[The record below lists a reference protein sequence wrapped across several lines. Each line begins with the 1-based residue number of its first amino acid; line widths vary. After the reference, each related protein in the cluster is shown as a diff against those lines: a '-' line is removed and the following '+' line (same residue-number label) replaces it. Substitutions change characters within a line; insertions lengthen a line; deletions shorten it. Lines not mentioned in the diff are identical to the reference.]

1 MSDQDKST
9 REPVNQEKV
18 QANNQGS
25 NAGPRQSLREKVL
38 SSLKYHNQS
47 TDTDDINTNP
57 YSEDSSEIQQQLS
70 GNKGQK
76 RESVFKSNGSDNSQ
90 VNGYG
95 DEKKSDQNTPYTP
108 FLKTS
113 QLEDKQK
120 YELNDHQATRE
131 QLSAGEEN
139 PENSNYHRHEDEK
152 HQEINGK
159 VSQKELERMRRRSER
174 KKENKLVGKIVL
186 AVITALVVTVTI
198 VGVSFYRYWQAG
210 LKPLDPTDD
219 QLVQVNIPIGSS
231 NKSIGSILEEEKI
244 IKSGMV
250 FTYYMKTEN
259 ITDFKAGYYQMSP
272 NMTLDEIAVLLQQGG
287 TKEPEA
293 LADAR
298 ISIPEGYSADQIAE
312 LFAEKTKIKKKEF
325 LDTLKDEAFFEELYQ
340 DYGQLLE
347 SAKKAENVRYRLEG
361 YLFPAT
367 YNYYKEKSV
376 KDMIRE
382 MVDKT
387 NSELAERQESIDQ
400 SGMTIQQVLTLASL
414 VEKEGVEKEDR
425 RNIAQVFLNRINAD
439 MPLQSDISVLY
450 AMEKHKVHLS
460 NKDTEID
467 SPYNLYINKGFGP
480 GPFNNPGIEAI
491 DAVLNPE
498 PNTYYYFL
506 ANIETHKVYFAETYE
521 EHLQLKE
528 EHIDNQTEE

>member
-1 MSDQDKST
+1 
-9 REPVNQEKV
+9 
-18 QANNQGS
+18 
-25 NAGPRQSLREKVL
+25 
-38 SSLKYHNQS
+38 
-47 TDTDDINTNP
+47 
-57 YSEDSSEIQQQLS
+57 
-70 GNKGQK
+70 
-76 RESVFKSNGSDNSQ
+76 
-90 VNGYG
+90 
-95 DEKKSDQNTPYTP
+95 
-108 FLKTS
+108 
-113 QLEDKQK
+113 
-120 YELNDHQATRE
+120 
-131 QLSAGEEN
+131 
-139 PENSNYHRHEDEK
+139 
-152 HQEINGK
+152 
-159 VSQKELERMRRRSER
+159 MRRRSER

-186 AVITALVVTVTI
+186 AVITALVVTVAI
-198 VGVSFYRYWQAG
+198 VGISFYRYWQAG
-210 LKPLDPTDD
+210 LKPLNPKDD

-231 NKSIGSILEEEKI
+231 NKSIGSILEEEKV

-298 ISIPEGYSADQIAE
+298 VSIPEGYSADQIAE
-312 LFAEKTKIKKKEF
+312 LFADKTKIKKEEF
-325 LDTLKDEAFFEELYQ
+325 LDVLKDESFFEELYQ
-340 DYGQLLE
+340 DYGKLLE
-347 SAKKAENVRYRLEG
+347 SAKKAQDVRYRLEG

-367 YNYYKEKSV
+367 YNYYKEKSI

-387 NSELAERQESIDQ
+387 NSELAARQESLDQ
-400 SGMTIQQVLTLASL
+400 SGMTTQQVLTLASL

-425 RNIAQVFLNRINAD
+425 RNIAQVFLNRIKAD

-521 EHLQLKE
+521 EHLILKE
-528 EHIDNQTEE
+528 EHIDNQIEE